1 VLFIFY
7 SIIFI
12 FNNNKIYYYYYY
24 YFIYIYYYLLL
35 LLLLL
40 FILYYYY
47 VLLYK
52 RFHNNKFFL
61 TTMAKVKVYDAIYLL
76 FCLRGWDNH
85 MCVWLRSLNSTAWCS
100 RSKTSPSLYYVYLVN
115 TILLLLCLMLLLCFR
130 SLNKYIIIR
139 SKVWV
144 AISILS
150 TLCH

>member
-1 VLFIFY
+1 MY
-7 SIIFI
+7 
-12 FNNNKIYYYYYY
+12 FNNKLNYYYY
-24 YFIYIYYYLLL
+24 
-35 LLLLL
+35 
-40 FILYYYY
+40 YYYY

-52 RFHNNKFFL
+52 RFHNKFFL

-115 TILLLLCLMLLLCFR
+115 IILLLLCLILLLCFR